1 MVVTMHGGIEWLV
14 DAHGCSSAWLRDRAR
29 VVALLDRVVAAMQLR
44 VVSTAV
50 HAFPD
55 PGGVTAM
62 YLLSESHLTIHT
74 FPEAGTATLN
84 AYCCTPR
91 PPAAWEALCAE
102 LLDARRVVVT
112 EHARGSSS

>member
-1 MVVTMHGGIEWLV
+1 MQGGIEWLV
-14 DAHGCSSAWLRDRAR
+14 DGYGCSAARLRDRQ
-29 VVALLDRVVAAMQLR
+29 VVIAVLDRVVAAMGLH

-62 YLLSESHLTIHT
+62 YLLAESHLAIHT
-74 FPEAGTATLN
+74 FPEASTVTLN

-91 PPAAWEALCAE
+91 AQAPWRDLLGE
-102 LLDARRVVVT
+102 LFGARDVAIT
-112 EHARGSSS
+112 EHVRGTRAP